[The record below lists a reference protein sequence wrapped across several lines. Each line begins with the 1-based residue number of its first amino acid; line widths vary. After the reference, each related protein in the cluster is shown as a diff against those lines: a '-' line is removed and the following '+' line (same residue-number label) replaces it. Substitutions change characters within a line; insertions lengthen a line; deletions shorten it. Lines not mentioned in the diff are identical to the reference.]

1 LRSRDRIEIM
11 SQILE
16 GAKNGRSG
24 DDSGSGATKT
34 QLMFN
39 AYLGHGQLKHYLSI
53 LADGGLIQYDS
64 SSETFKTTE
73 KGVRFLETYREIDE
87 MIKIPP
93 QQQQQYL
100 VRKKYLS
107 DEEESLELKTP

>member
-1 LRSRDRIEIM
+1 M

-16 GAKNGRSG
+16 AAKNARSD

-34 QLMFN
+34 RLMFN

-53 LADGGLIQYDS
+53 LADNELIQYDS
-64 SSETFKTTE
+64 LSETFKTTE

-87 MIKIPP
+87 MIKVPP
-93 QQQQQYL
+93 PPQQQYL
-100 VRKKYLS
+100 VRKNYLRN
-107 DEEESLELKTP
+107 EEESLELKTP